1 MKSIRSGI
9 LIFAAAALL
18 SACSNSL
25 EDEALGVDQGAGA
38 GSGAGAIEENT
49 LEYFNVQVGDR
60 VFFATDSSELD
71 SVAIQTL
78 TRQARWLNQYTN
90 ASIVVEGHADERG
103 TRDYNLALGA
113 RRATVA
119 RNFLLSQGVTAE
131 RIRTV
136 SYGKERP
143 VALCSDESC
152 WGQNRR
158 AVTVV
163 EGAPTS

>member
-1 MKSIRSGI
+1 MRNFRNGI
-9 LIFAAAALL
+9 IVLAAAALL
-18 SACSNSL
+18 GACSNSL
-25 EDEALGVDQGAGA
+25 EDEAGLGVDPNAGA
-38 GSGAGAIEENT
+38 GGAGSLEESS

-78 TRQARWLNQYTN
+78 TRQARWLNEYSS
-90 ASIVVEGHADERG
+90 ADIVLEGHADERG

-113 RRATVA
+113 RRATAA
-119 RNFLLSQGVTAE
+119 RNFLLSQGVPAE
-131 RIRTV
+131 RIRVV

-163 EGAPTS
+163 AGGPTS